1 MVKKRRSF
9 TDTQRVDL
17 SGSKEKLY
25 SEIADCIK
33 VDKDDVLEHKVY
45 RIKERYGQGT
55 IDEIEF
61 EDVIITTLFL
71 RLKADVVLKQKL
83 MVDFVQLAF
92 LIEGERV
99 VSVANCEDIFLA
111 NGDSYMANIKS
122 FHGTSKIT
130 GNKTYKEIKVRL
142 SAAFLSKHGF
152 INGLKL
158 KGLVDDNLVM
168 PITNEMMA
176 ILESFEKLNYEG
188 TARLI
193 FLKAKVFEM
202 LAIQVSNYKNEHHK
216 NTLQN
221 KHSIKKLLCIQKRI
235 NENLGVN
242 YSVADLAKEVGMN
255 KTVLN
260 REFLRIFGLT
270 VHEYSINKK
279 IEKAKYLLLNT
290 DMPIY
295 EIAELIGY
303 KNATHFSAA
312 FKRQEGTTPKK
323 FKTSVSLL

>member
-1 MVKKRRSF
+1 MVKKRRNF
-9 TDTQRVDL
+9 TDVQIVDL
-17 SGSKEKLY
+17 SESKDNLY
-25 SEIADCIK
+25 SEIADCTE
-33 VDKDDVLEHKVY
+33 VNKDDDIDHKVY

-55 IDEIEF
+55 IDEIQF
-61 EDVIITTLFL
+61 EDVIISTLFL
-71 RLKADVVLKQKL
+71 RLKADIVLKQKL
-83 MVDFVQLAF
+83 TVDFVQLTF
-92 LIEGERV
+92 LIEGERI

-152 INGLKL
+152 FNDLKL
-158 KGLVDDNLVM
+158 KELIDDNLVV

-176 ILESFEKLNYEG
+176 ILESFEKLNFEG

-202 LAIQVSNYKNEHHK
+202 LAIQVTNYKKEHHK
-216 NTLQN
+216 NTPQN
-221 KHSIKKLLCIQKRI
+221 KPSIKKLLCIQKLI
-235 NENLGVN
+235 NENLGIN
-242 YSVADLAKEVGMN
+242 YSVANLAKEVGMN

-260 REFLRIFGLT
+260 REFLRVFGLT
-270 VHEYSINKK
+270 VHEYSIDKK

-312 FKRQEGTTPKK
+312 FKRQEGTSPKK
-323 FKTSVSLL
+323 FKTSV